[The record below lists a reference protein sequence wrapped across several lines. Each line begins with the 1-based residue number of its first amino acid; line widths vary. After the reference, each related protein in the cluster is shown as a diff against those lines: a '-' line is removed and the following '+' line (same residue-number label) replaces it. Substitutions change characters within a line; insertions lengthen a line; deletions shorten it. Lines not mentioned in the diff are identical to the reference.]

1 MQAFDG
7 LCTSVAA
14 GGACY
19 WKVFIEEL
27 AGVVSNTP
35 DAHTGLANLSNANR
49 NEEMVL
55 CSIKIH

>member
-1 MQAFDG
+1 MDY
-7 LCTSVAA
+7 VH
-14 GGACY
+14 
-19 WKVFIEEL
+19 IEEL

-49 NEEMVL
+49 NAEMVL